1 MLSPLEIPTLLPS
14 ASPTIVPAT
23 GPTLIPSPLP
33 ISEPMIS
40 PTANPISL
48 PTNSP
53 TLFPTPGP
61 TSFPSKLQTLIPSPT
76 PTLISSSGPTIL
88 STTNPTP
95 EPTPLATISPTNFPT
110 PEPTFSPSILPTLL
124 PSPSPT
130 LGPTPGQTLV
140 SSRPQSTAPVAE
152 QTILPSSYPTSE
164 PTPFPTRSPTQFPT
178 PEPTT
183 FSAEVP
189 THLQFPSP
197 SLVPTLGRTSLPSI
211 TPTHT
216 PNLLA
221 PSELMTTDMPS
232 RFPFTF
238 FSETPSFAPSKSLT
252 RSLNPSGSPS
262 DFPSSSKSPSTI
274 PSNHPSVINGPPQ
287 GPTGIPS
294 ISSIPSS
301 PTFHGSISAIPSV
314 LPSDAPSTSVE
325 TRSSP
330 PSKPSESNRPSQFSI
345 SAPSRTVVPSS
356 SLSETPT
363 KGLNPSVS
371 LSDIP
376 SLSKSPSA
384 IPSNLPS
391 VSNGLFQGP
400 SNISL
405 ISTIP
410 SAELSFH
417 GIISAIPSV
426 LPSDAPSRSADPSAS
441 PSSKPSESYQPSQ
454 FAPSRSVV
462 PSSSPSKTPTQ
473 SLNPSGSPSDILSS
487 SKSPTTIPSNLPSAS
502 NGPSQDLS
510 EIPSTSRFPSSVP
523 RFHRRFSAIPSVLP
537 SNAPLHVLSNT
548 PSRMCT
554 HVKLDFSTSGDN
566 TALHG
571 GEYVKYEWLKKYGL
585 TISSNPARGG
595 IAPSGHARIFNTEN
609 KLEDSGSRLVRSPH
623 RYCGSDGNPWVDNG
637 DPGRGVD
644 GRPGSPGQNCE
655 YQGNALIIQNGNTDS
670 VDASPNGGELVFEFD
685 PPVAFF
691 DSLAFL
697 NMDSDD
703 SITVFYSHSRSR
715 VIPVNAFGRGSF
727 QIVNVTEY
735 DVEKI
740 RVDITSIRAITDL
753 KFCFF
758 EPLSPPSQID
768 TLRESAVQ
776 TSSFWSRQIQVAVEE
791 VSERNYL
798 PSCSQGLFGINNFN
812 VLPSNGN
819 TVTFMLK
826 HRFCPFIET
835 FVMWFKHEEENVG
848 RLSCHQFN
856 QVRCS
861 KHMDTEFEAS
871 CNHGRA
877 TIHLAA
883 VDEHRFFQNIS
894 LSNDLGCIDTIPH
907 LAEAGLNKCYW
918 VMDIPCGG
926 TERDGV
932 FPSLNEAII
941 EKSYDISRTEVL
953 RDLEKQIQIERSAL
967 GLLTSAKE
975 DHNDDCE
982 IAMDSLIYRIHV
994 ENCNFPDFDSSI
1006 RIINQ
1011 GLDSVTFTVHQMW
1024 NSCQTN
1030 RSDSGFN
1037 WFATDYVA
1045 LDNEIHCDTAR
1056 NTKCG
1061 DVVTYTARCENWD
1074 TVIDLYMFDESGL
1087 FAQSNDALL
1096 VPPLACDLPTEIN
1109 IANICHFRYL
1119 LHCSPVKCEGRRPTR
1134 RYLKGWK

>member
-1 MLSPLEIPTLLPS
+1 VVLTS
-14 ASPTIVPAT
+14 
-23 GPTLIPSPLP
+23 
-33 ISEPMIS
+33 
-40 PTANPISL
+40 SL
-48 PTNSP
+48 
-53 TLFPTPGP
+53 
-61 TSFPSKLQTLIPSPT
+61 
-76 PTLISSSGPTIL
+76 
-88 STTNPTP
+88 
-95 EPTPLATISPTNFPT
+95 
-110 PEPTFSPSILPTLL
+110 
-124 PSPSPT
+124 
-130 LGPTPGQTLV
+130 
-140 SSRPQSTAPVAE
+140 
-152 QTILPSSYPTSE
+152 
-164 PTPFPTRSPTQFPT
+164 
-178 PEPTT
+178 
-183 FSAEVP
+183 
-189 THLQFPSP
+189 
-197 SLVPTLGRTSLPSI
+197 
-211 TPTHT
+211 
-216 PNLLA
+216 
-221 PSELMTTDMPS
+221 
-232 RFPFTF
+232 
-238 FSETPSFAPSKSLT
+238 SETPTK
-252 RSLNPSGSPS
+252 SLNPSGSLS

-274 PSNHPSVINGPPQ
+274 PSN
-287 GPTGIPS
+287 
-294 ISSIPSS
+294 
-301 PTFHGSISAIPSV
+301 
-314 LPSDAPSTSVE
+314 
-325 TRSSP
+325 
-330 PSKPSESNRPSQFSI
+330 
-345 SAPSRTVVPSS
+345 
-356 SLSETPT
+356 
-363 KGLNPSVS
+363 
-371 LSDIP
+371 
-376 SLSKSPSA
+376 
-384 IPSNLPS
+384 LPS
-391 VSNGLFQGP
+391 VSNGPFQGP
-400 SNISL
+400 SDFSS

-410 SAELSFH
+410 SAELSFQ
-417 GIISAIPSV
+417 GSISAISSV
-426 LPSDAPSRSADPSAS
+426 LPSDATIRSADPIAL

-462 PSSSPSKTPTQ
+462 PSSSSSPSKTPSQ
-473 SLNPSGSPSDILSS
+473 SLNPSGSPSEILSS
-487 SKSPTTIPSNLPSAS
+487 SKSPSTIPSNLPSES
-502 NGPSQDLS
+502 NGPSQGLS
-510 EIPSTSRFPSSVP
+510 EIPSTSANPSSVP
-523 RFHRRFSAIPSVLP
+523 SFHARFGAIPSVLP

-595 IAPSGHARIFNTEN
+595 IAPNGHARIFNTEN
-609 KLEDSGSRLVRSPH
+609 KLEDSGSRLIRSPH

-655 YQGNALIIQNGNTDS
+655 SQGNAIIIQNGNIDS
-670 VDASPNGGELVFEFD
+670 VDASPNGGELIFEFE

-715 VIPVNAFGRGSF
+715 VISVNAFGRGSF

-758 EPLSPPSQID
+758 EPLSPPPQID
-768 TLRESAVQ
+768 TLLESAVQ

-791 VSERNYL
+791 VSERDYL

-812 VLPSNGN
+812 ILPSNGN

-826 HRFCPFIET
+826 HRFCPNIEI

-861 KHMDTEFEAS
+861 KHIDTKFEAS

-894 LSNDLGCIDTIPH
+894 LSNDLGCIDTIPR
-907 LAEAGLNKCYW
+907 LAEAGFNKCYW

-926 TERDGV
+926 MERDGV

-941 EKSYDISRTEVL
+941 EKTYDFSRTEVL

-975 DHNDDCE
+975 DYNVDCE
-982 IAMDSLIYRIHV
+982 IALDSSIYRIPV
-994 ENCNFPDFDSSI
+994 ENCNVPDFDSSI

-1056 NTKCG
+1056 NTTCG

-1074 TVIDLYMFDESGL
+1074 TVIDLYIFNESGL
-1087 FAQSNDALL
+1087 CAQSNDALL

-1134 RYLKGWK
+1134 RYLKGWI